1 MSNQIPIYSQVVP
14 KSQYRAKNS
23 KAAKTQ
29 NSQRSDFDPL
39 NFNNGGNFAM
49 STPVEGKE
57 KKEPREREV
66 RRSKEDSGRTRRGR
80 NEASEGKVEAYLRQY
95 QVSIRQQQHRH
106 SAVRQAE
113 HRVNLR

>member
-23 KAAKTQ
+23 KVNKVQ
-29 NSQRSDFDPL
+29 NPTRNDFDPL
-39 NFNNGGNFAM
+39 NYNNGGNFAM
-49 STPVEGKE
+49 SSPLDGKEKE
-57 KKEPREREV
+57 KKEEKPRRV
-66 RRSKEDSGRTRRGR
+66 KEDSGRTRRVR

-95 QVSIRQQQHRH
+95 QVSMRQQQHRH